1 VNLQKLLIEDEEKD
15 WITVSSDTELQEAFK
30 FGAKQN
36 HLNIKAICTNK
47 QNKPATESNL
57 PFIVIQKSFINT
69 QAPNIP
75 PCDRPI
81 NIFNDLRKQRQ
92 KKNPVH
98 FSGLPRHNAYC
109 DSCKQNI
116 SGIRYKCSVCPDFD
130 LCSDCEAKNLEQNF
144 HPQLHYFLKI
154 NKPVRNSYL
163 RRLVQPD
170 PLPVLN
176 NSNQELEDRLAAA
189 ESRIL
194 SLESKFPTC
203 RWRRS
208 FGNTEQSQN
217 QNQGIHCPRRRGF
230 ITVKTTPTQDMDQ
243 IPPESLIKVEN
254 EDTQNNLKNQPQEFR
269 RIEITSV
276 GTETENEEPEYFVI
290 EANVHAPKIQKPE
303 EEEPVKV
310 DQVNEVPAV
319 VQENSIVND
328 VVEESKE
335 EEKEE
340 IPSPLVTQLISMGF
354 DKASIKKAVE
364 KFTNLETAVNYLLGD
379 D

>member
-1 VNLQKLLIEDEEKD
+1 
-15 WITVSSDTELQEAFK
+15 
-30 FGAKQN
+30 
-36 HLNIKAICTNK
+36 
-47 QNKPATESNL
+47 
-57 PFIVIQKSFINT
+57 
-69 QAPNIP
+69 
-75 PCDRPI
+75 
-81 NIFNDLRKQRQ
+81 
-92 KKNPVH
+92 
-98 FSGLPRHNAYC
+98 
-109 DSCKQNI
+109 
-116 SGIRYKCSVCPDFD
+116 
-130 LCSDCEAKNLEQNF
+130 
-144 HPQLHYFLKI
+144 
-154 NKPVRNSYL
+154 
-163 RRLVQPD
+163 
-170 PLPVLN
+170 
-176 NSNQELEDRLAAA
+176 
-189 ESRIL
+189 
-194 SLESKFPTC
+194 
-203 RWRRS
+203 
-208 FGNTEQSQN
+208 
-217 QNQGIHCPRRRGF
+217 
-230 ITVKTTPTQDMDQ
+230 MDQ
-243 IPPESLIKVEN
+243 IPESLIKVEN

>member
-1 VNLQKLLIEDEEKD
+1 
-15 WITVSSDTELQEAFK
+15 
-30 FGAKQN
+30 
-36 HLNIKAICTNK
+36 
-47 QNKPATESNL
+47 
-57 PFIVIQKSFINT
+57 
-69 QAPNIP
+69 
-75 PCDRPI
+75 
-81 NIFNDLRKQRQ
+81 
-92 KKNPVH
+92 
-98 FSGLPRHNAYC
+98 
-109 DSCKQNI
+109 
-116 SGIRYKCSVCPDFD
+116 
-130 LCSDCEAKNLEQNF
+130 
-144 HPQLHYFLKI
+144 
-154 NKPVRNSYL
+154 
-163 RRLVQPD
+163 
-170 PLPVLN
+170 LN
-176 NSNQELEDRLAAA
+176 NSNKDLEDRLAAA

-194 SLESKFPTC
+194 SLESKFPNVC

-217 QNQGIHCPRRRGF
+217 QNQGNQRRRGF
-230 ITVKTTPTQDMDQ
+230 ITVKTSPTQEMDQ
-243 IPPESLIKVEN
+243 IPESLIKVEN